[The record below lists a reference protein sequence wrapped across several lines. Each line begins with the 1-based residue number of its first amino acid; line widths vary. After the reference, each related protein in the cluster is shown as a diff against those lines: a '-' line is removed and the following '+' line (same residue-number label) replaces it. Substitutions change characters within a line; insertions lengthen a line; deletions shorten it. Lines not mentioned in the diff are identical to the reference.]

1 MATININ
8 PLLPT
13 NNLYKTTPTG
23 KPTTVPATNGDDFAS
38 IFDAAKNLLIE
49 TNNQERYAQNES
61 VKFLLGETDN
71 AHDVMI
77 AAQKAQIALQYT
89 NAIRT
94 NVVQAY
100 QTIMQMQV

>member
-8 PLLPT
+8 PLIPT
-13 NNLYKTTPTG
+13 NDLYKTTPTK
-23 KPTTVPATNGDDFAS
+23 KPSTVPVSKREDFAS

-49 TNNQERYAQNES
+49 TNNLEQGAQNES

-94 NVVQAY
+94 NVIQAY
-100 QTIMQMQV
+100 QTIMQMQI